1 MTIVIIILV
10 IALII
15 EIKFSPRLGF
25 TTRDKIL
32 LWFGKNKRDYIV
44 LW

>member
-1 MTIVIIILV
+1 MTTVIIILV

-15 EIKFSPRLGF
+15 ETVFYPRLGF
-25 TTRDKIL
+25 TTEDKIL
-32 LWFGKNKRDYIV
+32 LWYGKSKRNYIV

>member
-1 MTIVIIILV
+1 MTTVIIILV

-15 EIKFSPRLGF
+15 ETTFSPRLGF
-25 TTRDKIL
+25 TIEDKVL
-32 LWFGKNKRDYIV
+32 LWYGKRERNYIV

>member
-1 MTIVIIILV
+1 MVTVIIILV

-15 EIKFSPRLGF
+15 ETVFSPRLGF
-25 TTRDKIL
+25 TREGKVL
-32 LWFGKNKRDYIV
+32 LWYGKRERNYIV